1 MRLWAVLILA
11 GCTPIE
17 RTFHCANSGQCEN
30 GATAGSCE
38 ATGWCSFPDAMC
50 ASGRRYASLV
60 GDGLAGQCV
69 GSVAPAGCVQAL
81 ALGDGHGCAL
91 RTDGTAACWGKNDH
105 GQLGT
110 GATGDAAAAT
120 AVLDDHGA
128 PLGHLTAIAAGA
140 AHTCARRDDGAIL
153 CWGDDS
159 SGQLGRGGA
168 AAVNAVPMPA
178 AISSVAAIAAGA
190 HHTCVALTTGAVWCW
205 GANDSGQLDGGSGGA
220 SMPVEVTRAGQA
232 LDAVAVTAGATHS
245 CAVGRDHALVC
256 WGSDGDGELGDA
268 TTAATGGPV
277 QAMALGMHVIAAA
290 AGVRFGCA
298 LGDDARVSCFG
309 LDDRGQ
315 AGGTAATVAVPTA
328 LALDLVDAIAAGG
341 AQACAR
347 RSGSAL
353 WCWGNGAPPA
363 HVADGVGV
371 FAVGASDACRAQG
384 GGIACD
390 AFGDP
395 RLACP

>member
-1 MRLWAVLILA
+1 
-11 GCTPIE
+11 
-17 RTFHCANSGQCEN
+17 
-30 GATAGSCE
+30 
-38 ATGWCSFPDAMC
+38 
-50 ASGRRYASLV
+50 
-60 GDGLAGQCV
+60 
-69 GSVAPAGCVQAL
+69 
-81 ALGDGHGCAL
+81 GCAL

-140 AHTCARRDDGAIL
+140 AHSCARRDDGAIL

-290 AGVRFGCA
+290 AGVRFG
-298 LGDDARVSCFG
+298 
-309 LDDRGQ
+309 
-315 AGGTAATVAVPTA
+315 
-328 LALDLVDAIAAGG
+328 
-341 AQACAR
+341 
-347 RSGSAL
+347 
-353 WCWGNGAPPA
+353 
-363 HVADGVGV
+363 
-371 FAVGASDACRAQG
+371 
-384 GGIACD
+384 
-390 AFGDP
+390 
-395 RLACP
+395 